1 MTSAPSILPLPG
13 VHRNIAESV
22 YRNWPA
28 VNQSTL
34 KSGETMAHVRH
45 GIDSPRKTTPAMMMG
60 SALDFALTDP
70 AGFLDR
76 YALGPD
82 GNRGTKKWD
91 EAQEAEPSKVL
102 LKPSEWADVLGMAES
117 LRRHK
122 AASKLFAAPGDLQVS
137 LLWRDEPTGLMCKAR
152 LDKLLST
159 LPFVVDLKSTADAS
173 PDAFSRTAL
182 NMGYHKQAAWYLD
195 GCAACGL
202 TVEKFI
208 IPAVEQSAP
217 YAVAVYDLGAAS
229 IELGRIKNREA
240 LTAYAHAEK
249 TGQWAGFSNIV
260 QPLEVPAWA
269 LRGIEVDSTFEV
281 IA

>member
-1 MTSAPSILPLPG
+1 MTAPSILPLPG

-22 YRNWPA
+22 YRSWPA

-34 KSGETMAHVRH
+34 KAGETMAHVRY
-45 GIDSPRKTTPAMMMG
+45 GMDNPRKTTPAMMMG

-70 AGFLDR
+70 KGFLDR
-76 YALGPD
+76 YALGPE

-91 EAQEAEPSKVL
+91 EAQEADSRIL
-102 LKPSEWADVLGMAES
+102 LKPSEWGDVLGMAES
-117 LRRHK
+117 LRRHP
-122 AASKLFAAPGDLQVS
+122 AASRLFAAPGDLQVS
-137 LLWRDEPTGLMCKAR
+137 LLWRDEATGLMCKAR
-152 LDKLLST
+152 LDFLPRD

-173 PDAFSRTAL
+173 PEAFARTAL

-195 GCAACGL
+195 GAAACGL
-202 TVEKFI
+202 SVEKFI
-208 IPAVEQSAP
+208 IPAVEQDAP
-217 YAVAVYDLGAAS
+217 YPVAVYDLGAAS

-240 LTAYAHAEK
+240 LNAYAHAQK
-249 TGQWAGFSNIV
+249 TGVWAGFSNIV